1 MYVHESGSPGS
12 PAVVFIHG
20 GGPSGRM
27 WRLHLDRLAG
37 RLHCLAPDLPGFG
50 RSNHLAPLSL
60 VETGD
65 LLAELIETRVPAGRA
80 HVVGLS
86 YGGSVVFAMLGR
98 HPDLIDRAVIDGAGV
113 LPWWGDRL
121 VLLGV
126 AVVSPM
132 VGTRLVAALL
142 GLIGLREVGSA
153 LRSVSPRAFRR
164 SYQEG
169 FLLIGADIAQR

>member
-1 MYVHESGSPGS
+1 
-12 PAVVFIHG
+12 
-20 GGPSGRM
+20 
-27 WRLHLDRLAG
+27 
-37 RLHCLAPDLPGFG
+37 
-50 RSNHLAPLSL
+50 
-60 VETGD
+60 
-65 LLAELIETRVPAGRA
+65 
-80 HVVGLS
+80 VVGLS